1 MKQKTM
7 FGKIFRR
14 IFRKKVK
21 ISKEERFEALFA
33 DATKVSPEWVKR
45 QETKLT
51 EVARREDTVTDATIV
66 IYRDRHGMTLS
77 CQFQRSGKKART
89 PKQ

>member
-1 MKQKTM
+1 M
-7 FGKIFRR
+7 FKKLFRR

-21 ISKEERFEALFA
+21 IGKEERFETLFA
-33 DATKVSPEWVKR
+33 EAVKVPPEWVKR
-45 QETKLT
+45 QEKRLV

-66 IYRDRHGMTLS
+66 IYRDRHGMTLA

-89 PKQ
+89 P

>member
-1 MKQKTM
+1 M
-7 FGKIFRR
+7 FKKLFRR

-21 ISKEERFEALFA
+21 IGKEERFETLFA
-33 DATKVSPEWVKR
+33 EAVKVSPEWVKR
-45 QETKLT
+45 QEKKLV

-66 IYRDRHGMTLS
+66 IYRDRHGMTLA

-89 PKQ
+89 P